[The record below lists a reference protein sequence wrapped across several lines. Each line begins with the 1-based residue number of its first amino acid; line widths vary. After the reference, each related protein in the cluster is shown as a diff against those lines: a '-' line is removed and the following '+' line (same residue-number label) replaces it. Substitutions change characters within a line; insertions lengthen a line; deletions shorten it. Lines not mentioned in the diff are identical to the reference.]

1 MKGALVWI
9 LVAALVGGAARA
21 EPAEQPEPLTGQDIA
36 TAVRDVMAAHGQV
49 GAPILADQRRYFP
62 CEVDLTIAP
71 RREGRWDAV
80 DVACAGAI
88 PWSIV
93 VRTSADV
100 PAGYSFGSDTD
111 DGQTTTVVV
120 VRHTIRRGEVITADK
135 LELAE
140 VPRTPAPG
148 VFSEIEPLVGRKM
161 AQSLSAGVPIR
172 ERHLQMEWSVRADD
186 PIVIETDTGQMV
198 ISMAGIALENGQ
210 AGDFIRVRN
219 LRSQKVVVGRVT
231 DEKKIIVTPNMN

>member
-1 MKGALVWI
+1 MMRALLAAVLVCLTSGGAQADLAQP
-9 LVAALVGGAARA
+9 LTGRDVAALVREA
-21 EPAEQPEPLTGQDIA
+21 L
-36 TAVRDVMAAHGQV
+36 AAHGQE
-49 GAPILADQRRYFP
+49 GAPILADQRRFFP
-62 CEVDLTIAP
+62 CEVDLTVSP

-80 DVACAGAI
+80 DVACPGNI

-100 PAGYSFGSDTD
+100 PPGFSFGGNETT
-111 DGQTTTVVV
+111 GEPTTVVV

-140 VPRTPAPG
+140 VPRSPAPG
-148 VFSEIEPLVGRKM
+148 AFTEIEPLIGRRM
-161 AQSLSAGVPIR
+161 VQTLSAGVPIR

-186 PIVIETDTGQMV
+186 PIVIETNTGEMV
-198 ISMAGIALENGQ
+198 IAMSGIALQDGQ

-219 LRSQKVVVGRVT
+219 LRSGRVVTGMVT
-231 DEKKIIVTPNMN
+231 DDKKIIVTPNMN